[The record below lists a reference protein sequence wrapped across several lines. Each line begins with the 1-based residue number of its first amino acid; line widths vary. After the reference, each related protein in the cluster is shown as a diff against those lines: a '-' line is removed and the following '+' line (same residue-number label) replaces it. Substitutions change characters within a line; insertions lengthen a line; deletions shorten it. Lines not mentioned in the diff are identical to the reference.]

1 MSNLFPNV
9 PTFQTNDIFTRFGNA
24 INYLLNRAN
33 DDTFGAAQFIP
44 LVSGAEPPVL
54 ISDGAGRLIMVAW
67 NP

>member
-1 MSNLFPNV
+1 VNLYPNV
-9 PTFQTNDIFTRFGNA
+9 PITQTSDIFRRFGQA

-33 DDTFGAAQFIP
+33 DDTVGAAQFIP

-54 ISDGAGRLIMVAW
+54 ISDGAGSLILVAW